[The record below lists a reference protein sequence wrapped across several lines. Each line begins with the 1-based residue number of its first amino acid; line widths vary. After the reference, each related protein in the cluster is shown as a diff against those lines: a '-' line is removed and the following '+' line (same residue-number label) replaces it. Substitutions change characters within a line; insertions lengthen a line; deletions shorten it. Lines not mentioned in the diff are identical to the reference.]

1 MGEEQAQLSDQIP
14 DLPSGLA
21 EPESPPSVIWV
32 ALRPDL
38 FGLPGWAV
46 AAIYLAEALLLFLI
60 VQAVWRIV
68 SRVKPAPA
76 GPALPPPREEAKAA
90 LAQLKQTSRSAS
102 ARDLALLLSPVVRRF
117 TEREY
122 GIGLTTQTQEEF
134 NALLAQY
141 PDALPQKFAG
151 ELRAFL
157 DECDQ
162 AKFQPGADQENLKNH
177 LWEQANRLIQ
187 EAPRPVPKDEST

>member
-1 MGEEQAQLSDQIP
+1 MGEDQAQLANQVP

-21 EPESPPSVIWV
+21 EPVSPPSVVWV
-32 ALRPDL
+32 LVRPDL

-46 AAIYLAEALLLFLI
+46 AAIYLGESLLLFFMAR
-60 VQAVWRIV
+60 AVWEML

-76 GPALPPPREEAKAA
+76 GPVLAPAREEAKSA
-90 LAQLKQTSRSAS
+90 LAKLKQTARSAS

-134 NALLAQY
+134 HALLAQF
-141 PDALPQKFAG
+141 PDTLPEKFAG
-151 ELRAFL
+151 ELRGFL

-162 AKFQPGADQENLKNH
+162 AKFQPGADQEHLKNH

-187 EAPRPVPKDEST
+187 QAPRPATKHEST